1 MRILRIDERLIHGQ
15 VMIGWIENA
24 GFSNIILLHES
35 IDAFV
40 LDTYQNMLRDF
51 NFRHINISR
60 HEQLIFHE
68 SKILFIMKDLSLMS
82 DNFDIL
88 NQLKI
93 DLLNLGGIR
102 KSNPVMT
109 ISPSVQ
115 LNQNDV
121 DILEIIK
128 NKFALEINAQE
139 LPYSNSITLFNGNRN
154 Q

>member
-1 MRILRIDERLIHGQ
+1 MRVLRIDERLIHGQ

-35 IDAFV
+35 IDTFV
-40 LDTYQNMLRDF
+40 LDTYQNMLKDF
-51 NFRHINISR
+51 NFRPISMSNN
-60 HEQLIFHE
+60 EQLIFCE
-68 SKILFIMKDLSLMS
+68 SKILFIMKDLSLLS

-88 NQLKI
+88 TQLNI

-128 NKFALEINAQE
+128 NNFTFKINAQE
-139 LPYSNSITLFNGNRN
+139 LPYSNSITLFNGIRN